1 MRSVHPPLSPLRQT
15 EVFATE
21 ARSAQLFVRTTAA
34 SVEVR
39 VEGRVV
45 TASTVG
51 GVAIIELD
59 GLDPGCDYR
68 AEIISEDRQSIGLA
82 QFTTRQDMGS
92 VTARFA
98 SISDVHLGLDRF
110 GVGRK
115 LSDKGSVP
123 YAMRC
128 ARAAI
133 EEATGWG
140 AQLLIVKGDLT
151 EGGNEDDWLLAEE
164 LFADVAIPILFTPG
178 NHDVLAN
185 HDVTPHVGAARI
197 GLPFDAVQI
206 HELDGVRLVIA
217 DTSRPSRGTG
227 DLARHA
233 DEILEAVDSATPAF
247 LAFHHN
253 IQRTPVPWFW
263 PPGISSTNANPV
275 TRALAETNP
284 RIFLSSGHTHRNRVH
299 WLGPERSLPYTEV
312 SSTSD
317 YPGVWAGYEV
327 STAGIRQTVRRIRS
341 PEALAWTERTRRV
354 LGGVWPRWSQGRLH
368 DRCVDFVFR
377 QP

>member
-1 MRSVHPPLSPLRQT
+1 MRSVHPPLSALSGI
-15 EVFATE
+15 EVFAIE
-21 ARSAQLFVRTTAA
+21 AHTAQLFVRTTAA

-39 VEGRVV
+39 VQEQI
-45 TASTVG
+45 ASAPTIG
-51 GVAIIELD
+51 GVAIVELD
-59 GLDPGCDYR
+59 GLTPASDYDAAITTKSGR
-68 AEIISEDRQSIGLA
+68 PIGSLQFQTRSE
-82 QFTTRQDMGS
+82 MGD

-110 GVGRK
+110 GVGRRYT
-115 LSDKGSVP
+115 DHGPVP

-133 EEATGWG
+133 AEATEWG

-151 EGGNEDDWLLAEE
+151 DRGREDEWLLAEE
-164 LFADVAIPILFTPG
+164 LLADVAIPILFTPG
-178 NHDVLAN
+178 NHDVRSG
-185 HDVTPHVGAARI
+185 HDVTPHSGAARL
-197 GLPFDAVQI
+197 GLPFGAVQI

-227 DLARHA
+227 ELARHA
-233 DEILEAVDSATPAF
+233 GEILEAVDGTAPAF

-275 TRALAETNP
+275 TRALAEANP
-284 RIFLSSGHTHRNRVH
+284 RTFLSSGHTHRNRAH
-299 WLGPERSLPYTEV
+299 WLGPNRSLPYTEV

-327 STAGIRQTVRRIRS
+327 SAAGIRQTVRRIAS
-341 PEALAWTERTRRV
+341 PSALEWTERTRRV

-368 DRCVDFVFR
+368 DRCVDFMF
-377 QP
+377 P